1 MQLLDFSGAVQHK
14 FSLLKA
20 CLNSRSPS
28 ATFNTLFLTFKY
40 PFFRNIGFSN
50 ELPLL
55 GLANRLMAIK
65 DEDKALEAILQCL
78 DESNIQVDDSRKAGI
93 IANYR

>member
-1 MQLLDFSGAVQHK
+1 MRNKISDHK
-14 FSLLKA
+14 QIALIHINVAHGFH
-20 CLNSRSPS
+20 C
-28 ATFNTLFLTFKY
+28 
-40 PFFRNIGFSN
+40 RNIGFSN

-65 DEDKALEAILQCL
+65 DEDKAIEAIMQCL
-78 DESNIQVDDSRKAGI
+78 EESRIHTDESKRASI

>member
-1 MQLLDFSGAVQHK
+1 MQMLQYYFH
-14 FSLLKA
+14 
-20 CLNSRSPS
+20 
-28 ATFNTLFLTFKY
+28 Y
-40 PFFRNIGFSN
+40 RNIGFSN

-65 DEDKALEAILQCL
+65 DEDKAIEAIMQCL
-78 DESNIQVDDSRKAGI
+78 EESRIHTDESKRASI